1 MAGEEKKYSI
11 LDQMSTRDLEEILRL
26 DIYDGDSNDTNT
38 DYILKVMEVLAKRK
52 EKDSP
57 EQMPDVDTA
66 WESFKKHY
74 LPHAD
79 NEGSIYDK
87 DTDDEQNLS
96 HSKVKNLQQNTNKPH
111 NLIFLKRVALI
122 AATFIV
128 ISTVFINTT
137 AFGATIWKSI
147 AKWGRE
153 TFWFSETVAP
163 IQIDERLQNLH
174 DALSEHGI
182 TELLAP
188 TWIPQGFELM
198 DFSVAEL
205 PEQVIFTSY
214 FENASDTLVILITF
228 LDEFSDSIYEKSDG
242 GVTVYSRNGVEHYIM
257 INEKRTAVVWM
268 NGKYEC
274 SMIGNIAEDEAKKI
288 IDSIYER

>member
-1 MAGEEKKYSI
+1 MAGAEKKYSI

-26 DIYDGDSNDTNT
+26 DIYDGDSNDTDT
-38 DYILKVMEVLAKRK
+38 DYILKVMEVLAKRI

-74 LPHAD
+74 LPHAN

-96 HSKVKNLQQNTNKPH
+96 HSKVKNLHQNTNKPH
-111 NLIFLKRVALI
+111 NLFFLKRAALI
-122 AATFIV
+122 AASFIV

-137 AFGATIWKSI
+137 AYGATIWQSI
-147 AKWGRE
+147 ALWGRE
-153 TFWFSETVAP
+153 TFGFTETVAP
-163 IQIDERLQNLH
+163 IRIDERLQSLH

-188 TWIPQGFELM
+188 TWIPDSFELM

-205 PEQVIFTSY
+205 PEQIIFTSY
-214 FENASDTLVILITF
+214 FENASGTLVIQITS
-228 LDEFSDSIYEKSDG
+228 LNDLSVNTYEKSDG
-242 GVTVYSRNGVEHYIM
+242 DLTVYRRNDIEHHIM
-257 INEKRTAVVWM
+257 INEDRTKVVWM
-268 NGKYEC
+268 NKNYEC
-274 SMIGNIAEDEAKKI
+274 FFSGDFTSDEAGKI
-288 IDSIYER
+288 INSIYER